1 MTAADWR
8 KSLQTGQVIPALPL
22 MLDEDGSWS
31 PRHQRA
37 IVRYYCESGCGGIA
51 VGVHST
57 QFAIRD
63 AKHNLYEPILRL
75 VAKELDRATAIRD
88 VSDTT
93 AMPESQ
99 MIRIAGLCGRTD
111 QAVAEA
117 RLATSIGYHAGLL
130 SLAALAYDDETE
142 ILTHCQHVADVMPI
156 IGFYL
161 QPAVGG
167 RILSHSFWRRFCEI
181 ANVVAIK
188 VAPFNRYQTLDVV
201 RAVARSGRK
210 DIALYTGNDDN
221 IIVDLLTRFQF
232 DGQQIQIVGGLLG
245 QWGVWTRKAVELL
258 VEIKAVRHCETIPTT
273 WLTRNASLTDANAAI
288 FDSANQ
294 FAGCIPGIM
303 EVLRR
308 QGLAPSRRCL
318 DPDEQL
324 SPGQAEELDRIA
336 DVYPEL
342 HDDAFVA
349 ENLSRWLAD

>member
-1 MTAADWR
+1 MRATQWR
-8 KSLQTGQVIPALPL
+8 DSLRAGQVIPALPL
-22 MLDEDGSWS
+22 MLDEEGVWS

-37 IVRYYCESGCGGIA
+37 IVRYYCEAGCGGIA

-75 VAKELDRATAIRD
+75 VAEELERTIASRAAADATALP
-88 VSDTT
+88 
-93 AMPESQ
+93 ASQ
-99 MIRIAGLCGRTD
+99 IIRIAGLCGRTE
-111 QAVAEA
+111 QAIAEA
-117 RLATSIGYHAGLL
+117 QLATSIGYHAGLL
-130 SLAALAYDDETE
+130 SLAAWAQDEEAE
-142 ILTHCQHVADVMPI
+142 ILAHCRRIADCVPI

-167 RILSHSFWRRFCEI
+167 RVLSHSFWRRFCEI
-181 ANVVAIK
+181 ANVIAIK

-201 RAVARSGRK
+201 RAVALSGRE

-221 IIVDLLTRFQF
+221 IIIDLLTRFEF
-232 DGQQIQIVGGLLG
+232 DAKQVEIVGGLLG
-245 QWGVWTRKAVELL
+245 QWGVWTRRAVEMLR
-258 VEIKAVRHCETIPTT
+258 EIKTVRHHETIPSV

-288 FDSANQ
+288 FDAANR
-294 FAGCIPGIM
+294 FSGCIPGIM

-318 DPDEQL
+318 NPDERL
-324 SPGQAEELDRIA
+324 SPGQANELDRIA
-336 DVYPEL
+336 AVYPEL
-342 HDDAFVA
+342 HDDAFVT